1 MNKLFNVLKKNYF
14 LIIAVLLIFLFFSLT
29 FMSTNGIHFLGINTT
44 TESITYDEM
53 AHKASSYQYDHD
65 MRMVLNPEHPI
76 LIKTLVGVPLNLINI
91 NPTKFTYKTLISSNN
106 DFQWDYANDL
116 IFKNNPTRS
125 DEIIFTARLSVL
137 LINTSLLIIICF
149 LAYKLFN
156 KKVSLIMLS
165 LLVFNPNVLAHAS
178 LVTFDVPSL
187 LTTLLALL
195 CFYGLLKNN
204 NAKWAAYSGL
214 AAGIASITKY
224 SSVVLIV
231 FIFIFYLVYSLI
243 HLKNHDFMHKI
254 RMLLIYSSTM
264 MLVIVAVYLP
274 FTYGIAKSDEHYQ
287 IYNIW
292 YGHLS
297 LFSKPLIDF
306 LLSFSIPTKAL
317 AVWIDG
323 LFITNM
329 EVGINRSGVF
339 LLGHSYD
346 TGFLLQY
353 FPIVFLTKNTIGELI
368 LFLTG
373 IWLFIRLT
381 FKKHADNFVEESF
394 ALIYAFIY
402 FSLALYSKLK
412 LGVRHLLP
420 FEGTLSLFVAIIF
433 NNNWTKKIFKIKVS
447 TIFYVLIIL
456 SIISTITA
464 YPHYLSYYN
473 ETVGGSYNAYN
484 VAEDSN
490 YDWGQDYITLKNW
503 QDTNPDKQ
511 LYFDIFAAVGVRE
524 AYFGNDPSRFVVW
537 YKNNLPSGS
546 FIAVDSANIT
556 SAQSTRHFSYKQI
569 FNKAPIRITPSIF
582 IFEK

>member
-1 MNKLFNVLKKNYF
+1 MHKILKLLKKNYF
-14 LIIAVLLIFLFFSLT
+14 IIFASILIFLFFSLT
-29 FMSTNGIHFLGINTT
+29 FMSTNGMHLFGIKTT
-44 TESITYDEM
+44 PESITYDEM
-53 AHKASSYQYDHD
+53 AHIASSYQYDHD
-65 MRMVLNPEHPI
+65 MKMVLNPEHPI
-76 LIKTLVGVPLNLINI
+76 LIKTLVGIPLNLMNI
-91 NPTKFTYKTLISSNN
+91 NSTKYTYKTLISSNN
-106 DFQWDYANDL
+106 DFQWDYANAL

-125 DEIIFTARLSVL
+125 AEIIFTARLSVL
-137 LINTSLLIIICF
+137 LINTSLLILVCF
-149 LAYKLFN
+149 LAYKLFS

-204 NAKWAAYSGL
+204 NAKWAALSGL
-214 AAGIASITKY
+214 AGGIASITKY

-231 FIFIFYLVYSLI
+231 FIFIFYLIYSML
-243 HLKNHDFMHKI
+243 HRKDHDFMHKI
-254 RMLLIYSSTM
+254 RMLLIYSSIVVA
-264 MLVIVAVYLP
+264 VIVAVYLP
-274 FTYGIAKSDEHYQ
+274 FTYGIAISDEHYQ

-306 LLSFSIPTKAL
+306 LLSFSAITKAL

-323 LFITNM
+323 LFITNL
-329 EVGINRSGVF
+329 EVGINRSGVM
-339 LLGHSYD
+339 LLGRSYD

-353 FPIVFLTKNTIGELI
+353 FPIIFLTKNSIGELI
-368 LFLTG
+368 LFFTG
-373 IWLFIRLT
+373 IGLFIRTL
-381 FKKHADNFVEESF
+381 FKKHDDYFIDETF
-394 ALIYAFIY
+394 AFIYAFIY
-402 FSLALYSKLK
+402 FALALYSKLK

-420 FEGTLSLFVAIIF
+420 LEGTLSLCIAIIF
-433 NNNWTKKIFKIKVS
+433 NNNWTKKILKIKVS

-456 SIISTITA
+456 SFISTVVA

-473 ETVGGSYNAYN
+473 ETVGGTYNAYN

-503 QDTNPDKQ
+503 QKANPDKN
-511 LYFDIFAAVGVRE
+511 LYFDIFAATGVRE
-524 AYFGNDPSRFVVW
+524 AYFGNDLSRFVVW
-537 YKNNLPSGS
+537 NKNNLPSGS
-546 FIAVDSANIT
+546 YIAVDSANVT
-556 SAQSTRHFSYKQI
+556 SAQASQHFSYKQI
-569 FNKAPIRITPSIF
+569 FNKPPLRLTPSIF